1 MATFLKTPQIRE
13 IQVNLIGAL
22 YTATLGLHYAK
33 LGSQETTKSI
43 IVVSSLA
50 GYLDDTQNS
59 IFTTSKFG
67 FRGLFRAI
75 RARAK
80 EQLNVRCNLIAP
92 WAFKTSMT
100 APILEKMKEYGI
112 EEGKGITFVE
122 QPKLT
127 MAAARIASD
136 ENISGRTFAVV
147 PEGAFD
153 IGDDIEGGYGGPEL
167 QRLMKMRKEAGD
179 FLTG

>member
-1 MATFLKTPQIRE
+1 
-13 IQVNLIGAL
+13 
-22 YTATLGLHYAK
+22 
-33 LGSQETTKSI
+33 
-43 IVVSSLA
+43 
-50 GYLDDTQNS
+50 
-59 IFTTSKFG
+59 
-67 FRGLFRAI
+67 
-75 RARAK
+75 
-80 EQLNVRCNLIAP
+80 
-92 WAFKTSMT
+92 MT

-127 MAAARIASD
+127 MAAARIAYD